1 METRMT
7 AFGSRSGLAGP
18 ARIAF
23 TGALLLFVVT
33 IVIGILNGIDLWE
46 PEHDTLLTHVH
57 AGTLGWITLGVTGL
71 SLLLFSRGR
80 EVSADESNRA
90 QTLAWA
96 MVGAITLYVAAFFAG
111 DTLFDDRI
119 QRPIFGTLLLLT
131 VVWFLSWVVSA
142 NKQYSEKSPARLGIL
157 LAWVSMLIGAVFGIT
172 LGLFISNGE
181 VPGLSDEVA
190 ARVADAHPP
199 AMLIGYLLLAGFA
212 AVNWLLH
219 DDKPARSGT
228 IQMWLLFGAG
238 IVVNIAFVTGTDEQL
253 AGPANLAMIAAV
265 VMLVWQSRKELSPAG
280 WRGSGEGAFP
290 RLATLALVAG
300 LALLTILIFWV
311 INDEIDFDALTP
323 TQEGVGL
330 GFDHTMFIAVMS
342 NVLFGVLAASLSTPR
357 TRMANRVVLW
367 GVNVGIA
374 GFVLGLVTTTQV
386 LKQIFTPIMGTAL
399 LIGIAVYLMELRVR
413 SSGA

>member
-18 ARIAF
+18 ARTAF

-33 IVIGILNGIDLWE
+33 IVIGILNGIDVWE

-71 SLLLFSRGR
+71 SLLLFSRDR
-80 EVSADESNRA
+80 EVSADEAKRA
-90 QTLAWA
+90 STLAWA
-96 MVGAITLYVAAFFAG
+96 MVAAITLYVGAFFAG
-111 DTLFDDRI
+111 DTIFDDRI

-131 VVWFLSWVVSA
+131 VIWFLSWVVSA
-142 NKQYSEKSPARLGIL
+142 NKQYSDRSPARLGIL
-157 LAWVSMLIGAVFGIT
+157 LAWISMLIGAVFGIT
-172 LGLFISNGE
+172 LGLYIANGE
-181 VPGLSDEVA
+181 VPGLSDETA

-219 DDKPARSGT
+219 SDKPARSGM

-238 IVVNIAFVTGTDEQL
+238 ILVNIAFVTGTDEQL
-253 AGPANLAMIAAV
+253 AGPANLAMIVAV
-265 VMLVWQSRKELSPAG
+265 VMLVWQSRRELSPAG
-280 WRGSGEGAFP
+280 WKGAGEGAFP
-290 RLATLALVAG
+290 RVATVALVVG
-300 LALLTILIFWV
+300 LALLTVLIYWV

-323 TQEGVGL
+323 SQEGLGL

-342 NVLFGVLAASLSTPR
+342 NVLFGVLAANLSSAR
-357 TRMANRVVLW
+357 TKMVNRIVLW

-374 GFVLGLVTTTQV
+374 GFVIGLVTTTQV
-386 LKQIFTPIMGTAL
+386 LKQIFTPIMGTSL
-399 LIGIAVYLMELRVR
+399 LIGIAVYVMELR
-413 SSGA
+413 SSST